1 MKNLYPDGELIEQ
14 LKKIHS
20 RASGGELH
28 NGSEREENPV
38 DKEEI
43 ETMCAKMR
51 EITRK

>member
-1 MKNLYPDGELIEQ
+1 MKYLYIKCDNLLDNYR
-14 LKKIHS
+14 